1 MRIKN
6 DNDKFETVDE
16 FIAFLNRGGEVEFRF
31 NNKIY
36 SITHGNNSLYFIEQ
50 YNMLSQQTFSSIDE
64 LLEYKIENYKI
75 YDIITVIE
83 PFFRT
88 F

>member
-6 DNDKFETVDE
+6 DTDKFETVDE
-16 FIAFLNRGGEVEFRF
+16 FIDFLNRGGEVEFKF
-31 NNKIY
+31 NNRIY
-36 SITHGNNSLYFIEQ
+36 SITHGNKNFYFIEQ
-50 YNMLSQQTFSSIDE
+50 YNALSEQVFFSIDE
-64 LLEYKIENYKI
+64 LLGYKIENHKL
-75 YDIITVIE
+75 YDIITAIE

>member
-6 DNDKFETVDE
+6 NHDKFESVKE
-16 FIAFLNRGGEVEFRF
+16 FIDFLNRGGEVEFRF

-50 YNMLSQQTFSSIDE
+50 YNMLSQQTFSSICE

>member
-6 DNDKFETVDE
+6 NNDNIERVEE
-16 FIAFLNRGGEVEFRF
+16 FIDFLNRGGEVEFRF
-31 NNKIY
+31 NNRIY
-36 SITHGNNSLYFIEQ
+36 SITHGNKKLYFIEQ
-50 YNMLSQQTFSSIDE
+50 YNALSEQMFSSIDE
-64 LLEYKIENYKI
+64 LLDYKIENHKM

>member
-6 DNDKFETVDE
+6 NNDNFESVEE
-16 FIAFLNRGGEVEFRF
+16 FIDFLNRGGEVEFRF
-31 NNKIY
+31 NNRKY
-36 SITHGNNSLYFIEQ
+36 SITHGNKNLYFIEQ
-50 YNMLSQQTFSSIDE
+50 YNMLSEQVFSSVDE
-64 LLEYKIENYKI
+64 LLDYKIENHKI

>member
-16 FIAFLNRGGEVEFRF
+16 FIDFLNRGGEVEFRF
-31 NNKIY
+31 NNRIY
-36 SITHGNNSLYFIEQ
+36 SITHGNKNLYFIEQ
-50 YNMLSQQTFSSIDE
+50 YNALSEQMFSSIDE
-64 LLEYKIENYKI
+64 LLDYKIENHKM

-83 PFFRT
+83 LFFRT

>member
-1 MRIKN
+1 MRIKKNN
-6 DNDKFETVDE
+6 DNFESVEE
-16 FIAFLNRGGEVEFRF
+16 FIDFLNRGGEVEFRF
-31 NNKIY
+31 NNRIY
-36 SITHGNNSLYFIEQ
+36 SITHGNKNLYFIEQ
-50 YNMLSQQTFSSIDE
+50 YNALSEQMFSSIDE
-64 LLEYKIENYKI
+64 LLDYKIENHKM

>member
-6 DNDKFETVDE
+6 NNDNFESVEE
-16 FIAFLNRGGEVEFRF
+16 FIDFLNRGGEVEFRF
-31 NNKIY
+31 NNRIY
-36 SITHGNNSLYFIEQ
+36 SITHGNKNLYFIEQ
-50 YNMLSQQTFSSIDE
+50 YNALSEQMFSSIDE
-64 LLEYKIENYKI
+64 LLDYKIENYKM

>member
-6 DNDKFETVDE
+6 NNDNFESVEE
-16 FIAFLNRGGEVEFRF
+16 FIDFLNRGGEVEFRF
-31 NNKIY
+31 NNRRY
-36 SITHGNNSLYFIEQ
+36 SITHGNKNLYFIEQ
-50 YNMLSQQTFSSIDE
+50 YNALSEQMFSSIDE
-64 LLEYKIENYKI
+64 LLDYKIENHKM

>member
-1 MRIKN
+1 MHIKN
-6 DNDKFETVDE
+6 NNDNFESVEE
-16 FIAFLNRGGEVEFRF
+16 FIDFLNRGGEVEFRF
-31 NNKIY
+31 NNRIY
-36 SITHGNNSLYFIEQ
+36 SITHGNKNLYFIEQ
-50 YNMLSQQTFSSIDE
+50 YNALSEQMFSSIDE
-64 LLEYKIENYKI
+64 LLDYKIENHKM